1 MKEPQLFLCEWM
13 IQVVED
19 TGEITYQSD
28 PTRNLVVKTGR
39 ELALVDIFGL
49 TASTPIVAGM
59 VGASSTA
66 ATVDDDRLI
75 YEHIGNATR
84 KILTN
89 TSDAALTASDIEDVV
104 YVDPVTSVTFY
115 KKLTVKYSY
124 GTSDGNNGQPFR
136 EYGLNSSITL
146 PGTPTGLSGIMLNR
160 LVDSVTQTKTASNTI
175 NIFVSVYA

>member
-1 MKEPQLFLCEWM
+1 MKEPQSFLCEWT
-13 IQVVED
+13 IRVED
-19 TGEITYQSD
+19 AFTGEITYES
-28 PTRNLVVKTGR
+28 TNTNLVVKTGR

-49 TASTPIVAGM
+49 TASTAIIAGM

-75 YEHIGNATR
+75 HEHLGNATR
-84 KILTN
+84 KPLTN
-89 TSDAALTASDIEDVV
+89 NLDVGLTAADIEDVV
-104 YVDPVTSVTFY
+104 YVDPISGVTFY

-160 LVDSVTQTKTASNTI
+160 LVDAATQTKLSTNTI
-175 NIFVSVYA
+175 NIFCSVYS